1 MRTDLDHLPAHK
13 QRERDISPN
22 YEKKCCKINRWR
34 ASNLVQS
41 GRCRGLSDPRIP
53 QKSGVW
59 KANWGRMMAIWS
71 PNSLRPGIGPVLMAI
86 WRVRSCRLRLGNMR
100 SGIPSLPG
108 LV

>member
-22 YEKKCCKINRWR
+22 YGKSAAKSIDGALQTWCNQAAADGC
-34 ASNLVQS
+34 LVPEFS
-41 GRCRGLSDPRIP
+41 EIR
-53 QKSGVW
+53 
-59 KANWGRMMAIWS
+59 
-71 PNSLRPGIGPVLMAI
+71 SLEGELGAYDGHMVPKQLAPGIGPVLMAI